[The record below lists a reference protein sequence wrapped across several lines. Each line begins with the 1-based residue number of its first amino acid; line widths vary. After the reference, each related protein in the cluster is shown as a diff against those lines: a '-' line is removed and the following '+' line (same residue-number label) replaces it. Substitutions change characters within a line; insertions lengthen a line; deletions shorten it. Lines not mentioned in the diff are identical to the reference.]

1 MSTCQQCHER
11 EAVVHLTEVSGDTV
25 STVHLCGKCAAERGM
40 AVEETAATP
49 LGSFLAT
56 LGKGGSALAAAAT
69 VGETCPGC
77 GATLADFRASG
88 RTGCPA
94 CWVTFERPLRDLV
107 RRLHGATRHTG
118 RRYEDPA
125 MTADPT
131 RAVAHERARLRE
143 ALRQAVEGEQFE
155 AAAELRDRL
164 RALEAS

>member
-1 MSTCQQCHER
+1 MSACQDCHER

-25 STVHLCGKCAAERGM
+25 STLHLCGKCASARGM
-40 AVEETAATP
+40 VVEEAASTP

-56 LGKGGSALAAAAT
+56 LGKGGPALAAAAI
-69 VGETCPGC
+69 VGDTCPGC

-125 MTADPT
+125 LAADPA
-131 RAVAHERARLRE
+131 RAVAHERAKLRE
-143 ALRQAVEGEQFE
+143 ALRQAIDTEQFE

-164 RALEAS
+164 RALGES